1 MTIQRRTKLKSGT
14 TSTLIARNFVAK
26 HAPRCGAGS
35 HMDFKKAQKRGYRKH
50 KGNYEKDTI

>member
-1 MTIQRRTKLKSGT
+1 MKKGMKSPARRKNGTI
-14 TSTLIARNFVAK
+14 STQIARNFVAK

-50 KGNYEKDTI
+50 RGSYE

>member
-1 MTIQRRTKLKSGT
+1 MKKKGMKSPARRKSGT

-35 HMDFKKAQKRGYRKH
+35 HIDRKKAQKFGYRKH
-50 KGNYEKDTI
+50 KNDY